1 MVLNIN
7 SSLIKFAVLNIF
19 PYKFAKLKKIKIVKK
34 SYDHALFIQLN
45 H

>member
-1 MVLNIN
+1 MVLTIN

-19 PYKFAKLKKIKIVKK
+19 PYKFAKKKKNQDWEI